1 MKLTKELSNTDFFNR
16 YLSKWQVKLILAIV
30 AFLIVLSVIFFT
42 QSIVKE
48 LIIRDQNAVQLY
60 AEITENFIKLSN
72 SSTSELDSMGYDS
85 YGSLINNYLFFLD
98 VVIPKV
104 ISFPIILTDENGEP
118 TEPYE
123 QWTLNIDFDPV
134 MTIHEQRAKV
144 KSMLSMMESNYPPLL
159 VKDRDEKIISKVYY
173 THSSLVDQLRYFPV
187 VALIIIG
194 VFVFIGYFSFNSA
207 RNHEQT
213 KVWVGMSKE
222 AAHQLGTPLSSLLAW
237 LEIIKYNDDTIS
249 IQETVAEMEKDVER
263 LNTIATRFSKIGSTP
278 EKENV
283 NISRLIENTCTYFDK
298 RLPHLGKRVEIIRS
312 LDDSLYA
319 DINVELFAW
328 VIENLLKNAAE
339 AIEEKQGTIFIYM
352 RIIPNK
358 KLFIFV
364 KDTGKG
370 MTPKHKR
377 QIFRPGF
384 STKKRGWGLGLSL
397 CKRIIEEYHDGKIYV
412 KESVVGQGTTFGI
425 ELPLNLKK

>member
-30 AFLIVLSVIFFT
+30 AFLIVLSVVFFT

-48 LIIRDQNAVQLY
+48 LITRDQNAVLLY
-60 AEITENFIKLSN
+60 AEITENFIELIN
-72 SSTSELDSMGYDS
+72 SPSSELDTMR
-85 YGSLINNYLFFLD
+85 YGSLIDNYVFFLD
-98 VVIPKV
+98 VVIPRV
-104 ISFPIILTDENGEP
+104 INFPIILTDENGEP

-123 QWTLNIDFDPV
+123 QWTLNIDFDPT
-134 MTIHEQRAKV
+134 MTIPEQREKV
-144 KSMLSMMESNYPPLL
+144 KTMLSVMESNYPPIL

-237 LEIIKYNDDTIS
+237 IEIIKYNDDTIS
-249 IQETVAEMEKDVER
+249 VQETVSEMEKDIER

-283 NISRLIENTCTYFDK
+283 NISRMIENVCTYFDK

-352 RIIPNK
+352 RINPNK
-358 KLFIFV
+358 KLYIFV

-370 MTPKHKR
+370 MTPKLKR

>member
-1 MKLTKELSNTDFFNR
+1 MKLKKELSNTDFFNR

-48 LIIRDQNAVQLY
+48 LITRDQNAVLLY
-60 AEITENFIKLSN
+60 AEITENFM
-72 SSTSELDSMGYDS
+72 SSEDGMNNVDLLD
-85 YGSLINNYLFFLD
+85 NYVFFLNE
-98 VVIPKV
+98 VIPRV
-104 ISFPIILTDENGEP
+104 INFPIVLTDENGEP
-118 TEPYE
+118 TEPFE
-123 QWTLNIDFDPV
+123 DWTLNIDFEPG
-134 MTIHEQRAKV
+134 MTIPEQRAKV
-144 KSMLSMMESNYPPLL
+144 KSMLIVMESNYPPIL
-159 VKDRDEKIISKVYY
+159 VKDIDDKVISKVYY
-173 THSSLVDQLRYFPV
+173 THSALVDQLRYFPV

-237 LEIIKYNDDTIS
+237 LEIIKYNDDTLS

-298 RLPHLGKRVEIIRS
+298 RLPHLGKKVEIIRS

-412 KESVVGQGTTFGI
+412 KESVVGQGTTFAI
-425 ELPLNLKK
+425 ELPLNFKK

>member
-1 MKLTKELSNTDFFNR
+1 MKLKKELSNTDFFNR

-42 QSIVKE
+42 QSIVRE
-48 LIIRDQNAVQLY
+48 LIIRDQNAVELY
-60 AEITENFIKLSN
+60 AEITENLLS
-72 SSTSELDSMGYDS
+72 SEYDTGYVD
-85 YGSLINNYLFFLD
+85 LVDNYVFFLNF
-98 VVIPKV
+98 VIPRV
-104 ISFPIILTDENGEP
+104 INFPIILTDEYGEP
-118 TEPYE
+118 TQPYE
-123 QWTLNIDFDPV
+123 DWTLNIDFDPG
-134 MTIHEQRAKV
+134 MTIPEKRAKV
-144 KSMLSMMESNYPPLL
+144 KSMLIVMESNYPPIL
-159 VKDRDEKIISKVYY
+159 VKDRDDKIISKVYY

-237 LEIIKYNDDTIS
+237 IEIIKYNDDTIS
-249 IQETVAEMEKDVER
+249 VQETVAEMEKDIER

-298 RLPHLGKRVEIIRS
+298 RLPHLGKKVEIIRS

-352 RIIPNK
+352 RINPNK
-358 KLFIFV
+358 KLYIFV

-412 KESVVGQGTTFGI
+412 KESVVGRGTTFAI

>member
-1 MKLTKELSNTDFFNR
+1 MKLSKELSNTDFFSR
-16 YLSKWQVKLILAIV
+16 YLSKWQVKLILALI

-42 QSIVKE
+42 QSIVRE
-48 LIIRDQNAVQLY
+48 LVARDQSAVQLY
-60 AEITENFIKLSN
+60 ADVTENFI
-72 SSTSELDSMGYDS
+72 ELINAPASALDTMK
-85 YGSLINNYLFFLD
+85 YGSLIDNYVFFLD
-98 VVIPKV
+98 EVIPR
-104 ISFPIILTDENGEP
+104 IINFPIILTDENGDP
-118 TEPYE
+118 TEPFE
-123 QWTLNIDFDPV
+123 QWTLNIEFDV
-134 MTIHEQRAKV
+134 NMTIPEQREKV
-144 KSMLSMMESNYPPLL
+144 IEMLRLMESTYPPIL
-159 VKDRDEKIISKVYY
+159 VKDKDDKVISKVYY

-187 VALIIIG
+187 VALVIIG
-194 VFVFIGYFSFNSA
+194 VFIFIGYFSFNSA

-237 LEIIKYNDDTIS
+237 LEILKYNDDTIS
-249 IQETVAEMEKDVER
+249 IQETVSEMEKDIER

-283 NISRLIENTCTYFDK
+283 NISRLIDSVCNYFDK

-312 LDDSLYA
+312 LDDSLFV

-339 AIEEKQGTIFIYM
+339 AIEDKQGTIFIYM
-352 RIIPNK
+352 RIHPKK
-358 KLFIFV
+358 KLYIFV

-370 MTPKHKR
+370 MSPKLKR
-377 QIFRPGF
+377 QIFNPGF

-397 CKRIIEEYHDGKIYV
+397 CKRIVEEYHSGKIYV
-412 KESVVGQGTTFGI
+412 KESVIGKGTTFAI
-425 ELPLNLKK
+425 ELPLNIKK

>member
-1 MKLTKELSNTDFFNR
+1 MKLKKELSNTDFFNR
-16 YLSKWQVKLILAIV
+16 YLSKWQVKLILAVV

-42 QSIVKE
+42 QSIVQE

-60 AEITENFIKLSN
+60 AERTENFM
-72 SSTSELDSMGYDS
+72 SSEDGINNLD
-85 YGSLINNYLFFLD
+85 LVNNYLFFLD
-98 VVIPKV
+98 NIVPRVIN
-104 ISFPIILTDENGEP
+104 FPIILTDENGEP

-123 QWTLNIDFDPV
+123 DWTLNIDFEPG
-134 MTIHEQRAKV
+134 MTIAEQRAKV
-144 KSMLSMMESNYPPLL
+144 KSMLIEMESNYPPIL
-159 VKDRDEKIISKVYY
+159 VKDKDDNVISMVYY
-173 THSSLVDQLRYFPV
+173 THSSLVDQLRYFPA

-237 LEIIKYNDDTIS
+237 IEIIKYNDDTIS
-249 IQETVAEMEKDVER
+249 VQDAVAEMEKDIER

-283 NISRLIENTCTYFDK
+283 NISRLIENVCTYFDK
-298 RLPHLGKRVEIIRS
+298 RLPHLGKKVEIIRS
-312 LDDSLYA
+312 LDDSLFA

-339 AIEEKQGTIFIYM
+339 SIEEKQGTIFIYM
-352 RIIPNK
+352 RINPK
-358 KLFIFV
+358 KKFYIFV

-370 MTPKHKR
+370 MTPKLKR

-397 CKRIIEEYHDGKIYV
+397 CKRIVEEYHDGKIYV
-412 KESVVGQGTTFGI
+412 KESVVGKGTTFAI